1 METNTPDNDLPHDWD
16 LDMQYEDRYAD
27 LGDAETMYDEDWGD
41 RYGFDPGW

>member
-16 LDMQYEDRYAD
+16 LDMQYEDRYAC
-27 LGDAETMYDEDWGD
+27 LGDEMYDEDWGD